1 MLTPI
6 QARLLRNLEQIFLSG
21 TDVVIDDPDFVE
33 FRKENFDIGGG
44 FSLDDE
50 SQEIS
55 TESDET
61 LQEEDDSRDFDD
73 TYIAEFRKED
83 FYIGGGVISDDE
95 SQVAQRTTTP
105 TWRTMTATWR
115 TTAKTWSM
123 TAMKDHNY
131 GDKDTPARWRR

>member
-6 QARLLRNLEQIFLSG
+6 QARLPRNLEHISLSG
-21 TDVVIDDPDFVE
+21 LDVVIDDPNFVE

-44 FSLDDE
+44 FSSNDE
-50 SQEIS
+50 SQVSS
-55 TESDET
+55 TESDDT
-61 LQEEDDSRDFDD
+61 HKEEDDSRDFDD
-73 TYIAEFRKED
+73 PNIADFRKED
-83 FYIGGGVISDDE
+83 FDIGRGFGSDDE

-123 TAMKDHNY
+123 TAMKDHDD
-131 GDKDTPARWRR
+131 GDKGTPARWRR